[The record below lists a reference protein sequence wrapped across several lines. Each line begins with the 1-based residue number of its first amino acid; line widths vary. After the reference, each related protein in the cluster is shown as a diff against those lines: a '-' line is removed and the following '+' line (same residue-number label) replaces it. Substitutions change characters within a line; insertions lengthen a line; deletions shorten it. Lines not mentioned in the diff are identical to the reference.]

1 MQPTIGT
8 SLFLEIEFS
17 SSDSD
22 SEDQPQ
28 TLNAN
33 ENAFLDIE
41 KIEGDRKSRLNEQ
54 KVKIIGK
61 TNFQYLMKRRV
72 QKMT

>member
-28 TLNAN
+28 KLNAN

-41 KIEGDRKSRLNEQ
+41 KIEGDRKSRPNEQ